1 MLSIPFLGSALSS
14 SLVYIWS
21 RRNPETRLSFLGLLV
36 FTAPYLPWVLMAF
49 SLVLHGTVPKDEIC
63 GVIVGHSEY
72 LLREVGAR
80 NTSADFP
87 FLVWYFFSD
96 VYPSLHGGQRPLDPP
111 QFWRNLFERPPA
123 DTGAAPINN
132 EIAAAAAPEVR

>member
-63 GVIVGHSEY
+63 GVIVGHSKSP
-72 LLREVGAR
+72 LREMGMGYGI
-80 NTSADFP
+80 ADSP
-87 FLVWYFFSD
+87 ISVWYFFSD

-123 DTGAAPINN
+123 DTGAAPIDN

>member
-72 LLREVGAR
+72 PLREVGPDKQFAELLV
-80 NTSADFP
+80 
-87 FLVWYFFSD
+87 LVWYFFSD

>member
-1 MLSIPFLGSALSS
+1 
-14 SLVYIWS
+14 
-21 RRNPETRLSFLGLLV
+21 
-36 FTAPYLPWVLMAF
+36 MAF

-72 LLREVGAR
+72 PLREVGTR
-80 NTSADFP
+80 NKFTDSP
-87 FLVWYFFSD
+87 LLVWYFFSD
-96 VYPSLHGGQRPLDPP
+96 VYPSLHGGQRPLDAPR
-111 QFWRNLFERPPA
+111 FWRNLFERPPA

>member
-1 MLSIPFLGSALSS
+1 
-14 SLVYIWS
+14 
-21 RRNPETRLSFLGLLV
+21 
-36 FTAPYLPWVLMAF
+36 MAF

-72 LLREVGAR
+72 PLRDVSTGD
-80 NTSADFP
+80 SIADVFV
-87 FLVWYFFSD
+87 LVWYFFSD

-123 DTGAAPINN
+123 DTGAVPINN